1 MRTLPPFFR
10 MRGVFLYLDH
20 IQTAALLRRFFS
32 QIGAKKLGE
41 FSEKLLLFRPKTG
54 KFSSTVPYFFLLGL
68 NWRFLLPLFVPR
80 ASHLFSLLRHSSAKT
95 PPFVPKRH
103 FSITFCQKKTRRS
116 RTSYKHSLSLLLKPT
131 SPSWR
136 SPQRTLVVCAIGTSP
151 PTNREVPSSLLPTTG
166 LRRLRQ
172 WHHVRVRNQPK
183 QEI

>member
-1 MRTLPPFFR
+1 
-10 MRGVFLYLDH
+10 MRGVFFCTSTIFKPPLSS
-20 IQTAALLRRFFS
+20 AGSFP

-41 FSEKLLLFRPKTG
+41 FSEKLLLFPPKTG

-68 NWRFLLPLFVPR
+68 NRRFLPPLFVPR
-80 ASHLFSLLRHSSAKT
+80 VSHLFSLLRHSSAKT

-136 SPQRTLVVCAIGTSP
+136 SPQRTLVICAIGTSP